1 MSREVT
7 LSSEEKEYL
16 QGILKKGRHSVRK
29 VKRARILFLLAD
41 GVSAEEISSK
51 ADVVLSTV
59 YKVWNR
65 YLEVGKDSK
74 KAIEEKPRSGQPAKL
89 TDEVKAQIT
98 AIACSD
104 PPEGR
109 DHWTL
114 QMICNKVVEL
124 GYVENISTEPVRK
137 YLKKN

>member
-1 MSREVT
+1 M
-7 LSSEEKEYL
+7 
-16 QGILKKGRHSVRK
+16 
-29 VKRARILFLLAD
+29 
-41 GVSAEEISSK
+41 
-51 ADVVLSTV
+51 
-59 YKVWNR
+59 
-65 YLEVGKDSK
+65 GKDSK

-137 YLKKN
+137 YLKKRLSSPGKRSNGLSAK